1 MIRVEFKTE
10 RHALL
15 PPEYGRVEVAD
26 EPYQTET
33 QVCDLTFRELVE
45 AMREF
50 SEYEANGCLT
60 SWDEGTYTSMR
71 LLDTHRGRY
80 WSAAYHYPR
89 SLHHD
94 N

>member
-15 PPEYGRVEVAD
+15 PAEYGRVEVAD

-33 QVCDLTFRELVE
+33 QVCDLTFRELIE

-50 SEYEANGCLT
+50 SEYEDDGHVTAWQG
-60 SWDEGTYTSMR
+60 GVYTSMR
-71 LLDTHRGRY
+71 LLDAHRGRY
-80 WSAAYHYPR
+80 WNQAATR
-89 SLHHD
+89 RFKR
-94 N
+94 